1 MSNQLVKL
9 ILELGTKVGSSV
21 LKAYTKVVKNSG
33 GAAAG
38 GSAGGGKQ
46 SEAYQKMKENM
57 GMLAGKPMTRSEA
70 MEILA
75 ISDDAS
81 ASEPDSQDHADE
93 TLDPQLIMKRF
104 DTLIEKN

>member
-1 MSNQLVKL
+1 
-9 ILELGTKVGSSV
+9 
-21 LKAYTKVVKNSG
+21 
-33 GAAAG
+33 
-38 GSAGGGKQ
+38 
-46 SEAYQKMKENM
+46 
-57 GMLAGKPMTRSEA
+57 MLAGKPMTRSEA

-75 ISDDAS
+75 IEDDAS